1 MRNFTQLP
9 RYQRAIQKLRRLD
22 PSQRAILDSAFIDA
36 EFAKSEM
43 GNTLKAMQLSINR
56 NWTAYTRKVSGRAL
70 TLRKK
75 ELRRGRK
82 DARRATLIGGVSTLA
97 SGYFGMKENERLN
110 RLAGMIQK
118 QTALY

>member
-1 MRNFTQLP
+1 MRNYTQLP
-9 RYQRAIQKLRRLD
+9 RYQRALAKLRRLD
-22 PSQRAILDSAFIDA
+22 PSQRAILDSAFIDK

-43 GNTLKAMQLSINR
+43 GRTLKGMELALTRSR
-56 NWTAYTRKVSGRAL
+56 DEYTRKSEDRNYASRVKEQKRS
-70 TLRKK
+70 KK
-75 ELRRGRK
+75 
-82 DARRATLIGGVSTLA
+82 DVRRATLIGGANTLL